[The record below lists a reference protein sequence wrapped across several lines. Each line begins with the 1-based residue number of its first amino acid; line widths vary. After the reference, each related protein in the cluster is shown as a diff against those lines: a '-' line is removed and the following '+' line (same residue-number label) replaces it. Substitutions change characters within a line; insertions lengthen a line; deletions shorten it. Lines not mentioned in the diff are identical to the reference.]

1 MSHGKFVISLDFEM
15 FWGVEDTQSIAGYGR
30 NVQGEWQA
38 IPRMLA
44 RFRAHG
50 VRATWAT
57 VGAIMC
63 RDYREWRTRR
73 RPGTRTAAAPG
84 ACADLEDA
92 LVRQHPTLFFARP
105 LVERILATDGQELAT
120 HTYSHFYC
128 RDKGATPEGF
138 VDDLARAG
146 NLAAEMGACFRSI
159 VFPRNQISRE
169 FLAVLPT
176 AGIRV
181 YRGNAQHWLYRDGDA
196 VPGGMA
202 GRIVRF
208 ADACVPLS
216 GSCCRRELVDGALV
230 NVPASAFLYAWSA
243 LARPLMALRLRR
255 IKQGMTEAA
264 RSGALFH
271 LWWHPHNFG
280 VNLGANLAM
289 LEEILLHYRAL
300 ADTFGMTSQC
310 MGAFAGMA
318 DAQAAPPPAPPRQ
331 QFSCLAQAGALS
343 AFFREGGA

>member
-1 MSHGKFVISLDFEM
+1 MNHGKFVISLDFEM

-73 RPGTRTAAAPG
+73 RARPRSAVAGPCT
-84 ACADLEDA
+84 DLEDA
-92 LVRQHPTLFFARP
+92 LVKQYPTLFFARP
-105 LVERILATDGQELAT
+105 LVERILETEGQELAT

-128 RDKGATPEGF
+128 KDKDATPEGL

-146 NLAAEMGACFRSI
+146 NLAAEMGASFRSI
-159 VFPRNQISRE
+159 VFPRNQVSRE
-169 FLAVLPT
+169 FLAVLPA

-202 GRIVRF
+202 GRIMRF
-208 ADACVPLS
+208 ADAFVPLS
-216 GSCCRRELVDGALV
+216 GSCCRRVQVDGALV

-264 RSGALFH
+264 RSGGVFH

-300 ADTFGMTSQC
+300 ADRFGMTSQC
-310 MGAFAGMA
+310 MGAFAGIA
-318 DAQAAPPPAPPRQ
+318 DAQSPPPPRRLP
-331 QFSCLAQAGALS
+331 QFSCLAHAGALS
-343 AFFREGGA
+343 AFFRQGGA

>member
-38 IPRMLA
+38 IPRMLG
-44 RFRAHG
+44 RFRTHG

-73 RPGTRTAAAPG
+73 RTRTPSAAAPG
-84 ACADLEDA
+84 PCADLEDA
-92 LVRQHPTLFFARP
+92 LVKQNPTLFFARP
-105 LVERILATDGQELAT
+105 LVERILETDGQELAT

-128 RDKGATPEGF
+128 QARDATPEGF
-138 VDDLARAG
+138 LDDLARARS
-146 NLAAEMGACFRSI
+146 LAAEMGAGFRSI
-159 VFPRNQISRE
+159 VFPRNQVSRE
-169 FLAVLPT
+169 FLAVLPA

-181 YRGNAQHWLYRDGDA
+181 YRGNSQHWLYRNGDA

-202 GRIVRF
+202 GRIMRF
-208 ADACVPLS
+208 ADAFVPLS
-216 GSCCRRELVDGALV
+216 GSCCRREQIDGALV

-243 LARPLMALRLRR
+243 LAEPLMALRLRR
-255 IKQGMTEAA
+255 IKQGMSEAA
-264 RSGALFH
+264 RTGALFH

-280 VNLGANLAM
+280 VNLEANLAM
-289 LEEILLHYRAL
+289 LDEILLHYRRL
-300 ADTFGMTSQC
+300 ADRFGMTSQC

-318 DAQAAPPPAPPRQ
+318 DAQSPPAPPRPP
-331 QFSCLAQAGALS
+331 QFSCLAQAAALT
-343 AFFREGGA
+343 AFFRQGGS

>member
-15 FWGVEDTQSIAGYGR
+15 FWGVEDTRSIEGYGR
-30 NVQGEWQA
+30 NVLGEWQA
-38 IPRMLA
+38 IPKMLA

-50 VRATWAT
+50 VNATWAT

-73 RPGTRTAAAPG
+73 RTGTPSAVTPGPY
-84 ACADLEDA
+84 ADAEDA
-92 LVRQHPTLFFARP
+92 LVRQYPRLFFARS
-105 LVERILATDGQELAT
+105 LVERILETDGQELAT

-128 RDKGATPEGF
+128 KDKDATPAGF

-146 NLAAEMGACFRSI
+146 SLAAEMGAGLRSI
-159 VFPRNQISRE
+159 VFPRNQISPE
-169 FLAVLPT
+169 FLAVLPA

-196 VPGGMA
+196 VPGGTA
-202 GRIVRF
+202 GRIMRF
-208 ADACVPLS
+208 ADAFVPLS
-216 GSCCRRELVDGALV
+216 GSCCRREQIDGALV

-243 LARPLMALRLRR
+243 LAEPLMALRLHR

-264 RSGALFH
+264 RTGALFH

-280 VNLGANLAM
+280 VDLEANLAM
-289 LEEILLHYRAL
+289 LEEVLLHYRKL
-300 ADTFGMTSQC
+300 ADTLGMESQC
-310 MGAFAGMA
+310 MGAFAGTA
-318 DAQAAPPPAPPRQ
+318 DAQPPPPQP
-331 QFSCLAQAGALS
+331 SCLVQEGTS
-343 AFFREGGA
+343 DAFFRRGAR